1 MTKTQALTRTA
12 MGAVIIALCSW
23 ISIPAAVPFTLQ
35 TFGIFLVL
43 AALGSRQGSVAVAVY
58 ILLGLIGL
66 PVFAGFSGGPGALL
80 GPTGGYIVG
89 FAFIGPA
96 CMLADQLPVPALV
109 RSVLGNLAG
118 LMICYGFGTFWF
130 IRVSAASGSVYSL
143 PAVLAMCV
151 VPFILPD
158 CIKLALALTVGRRLA
173 RALRLTGA
181 AC

>member
-96 CMLADQLPVPALV
+96 CMLADRLPVPALV
-109 RSVLGNLAG
+109 RSVLGNLAS
-118 LMICYGFGTFWF
+118 LVICYGFGTFWF

>member
-1 MTKTQALTRTA
+1 MTKTQTLTRTA
-12 MGAVIIALCSW
+12 MGAVIIALCAW

-43 AALGSRQGSVAVAVY
+43 AALGGRQGSVAVIVY

-96 CMLADQLPVPALV
+96 CMLAERLSLPALA
-109 RSVLGNLAG
+109 RSILGNLAG
-118 LMICYGFGTFWF
+118 LAICYGFGTFWF
-130 IRVSAASGSVYSL
+130 IRVSAMNGSVYSL

-173 RALRLTGA
+173 RALRLAGST
-181 AC
+181 C

>member
-1 MTKTQALTRTA
+1 MHKTQALTRTA
-12 MGAVIIALCSW
+12 MGTVIIALCAW

-35 TFGIFLVL
+35 TLGIFLVL

-96 CMLADQLPVPALV
+96 CMLADRLPLPALV

-118 LMICYGFGTFWF
+118 IMICYGFGTFWF
-130 IRVSAASGSVYSL
+130 IRVSAANGNVYSL

-158 CIKLALALTVGRRLA
+158 CIKLVLALVIGRRLA
-173 RALRLTGA
+173 RALRPAGT

>member
-89 FAFIGPA
+89 FAFIGPT
-96 CMLADQLPVPALV
+96 CMLADRLPVPALV

-118 LMICYGFGTFWF
+118 LVICYGFGTFWF

-143 PAVLAMCV
+143 SL
-151 VPFILPD
+151 IH
-158 CIKLALALTVGRRLA
+158 I
-173 RALRLTGA
+173 
-181 AC
+181 

>member
-1 MTKTQALTRTA
+1 MHKTQVLTRTA
-12 MGAVIIALCSW
+12 MGAVIIALCAW

-35 TFGIFLVL
+35 TLGIFLVL
-43 AALGSRQGSVAVAVY
+43 TALGPRQGTGAILVY

-66 PVFAGFSGGPGALL
+66 PVFAGFSGGPGALI

-96 CMLADQLPVPALV
+96 CMLADRLPLPALV

-173 RALRLTGA
+173 RALRLTSA

>member
-1 MTKTQALTRTA
+1 MHKTQALTRTA
-12 MGAVIIALCSW
+12 MGAVIIALCAW

-35 TFGIFLVL
+35 TLGMFLVL
-43 AALGSRQGSVAVAVY
+43 TALGPRQGTGAILVY

-66 PVFAGFSGGPGALL
+66 PVFAGFSGGPGALI

-89 FAFIGPA
+89 FALIGFA
-96 CMLADQLPVPALV
+96 CLLTQWLPLPEPVRCTAGCLLGLAA
-109 RSVLGNLAG
+109 
-118 LMICYGFGTFWF
+118 CYAFGTFWF
-130 IRVSAASGSVYSL
+130 IRVSAANGNVYSL

-158 CIKLALALTVGRRLA
+158 CIKLVLALVIGRRLA
-173 RALRLTGA
+173 RALRPAGT